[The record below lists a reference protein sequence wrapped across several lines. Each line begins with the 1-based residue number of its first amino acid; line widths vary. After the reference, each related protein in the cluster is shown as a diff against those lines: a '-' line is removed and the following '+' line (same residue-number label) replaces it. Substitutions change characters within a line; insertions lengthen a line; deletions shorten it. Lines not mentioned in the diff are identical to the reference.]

1 MQQKNL
7 SLNGKKLFYRTQG
20 EGPAVVVLVH
30 GFGEDSG
37 IWDHLSGV
45 LPNYH
50 LIIPDLPGS
59 GQSEMIE
66 DMSMEGM
73 ANALRQLI
81 VHETA
86 TIFFKEGE
94 PGSVVMIGHS
104 MGGYI
109 TMAFAELYPQML
121 EGIGLFHS
129 SALADSEE
137 KKEVRRKG
145 IRFIEENGAYEF
157 LKTATPNLF
166 STNTKEKMPELVE
179 KQIALGHNFSD
190 AALVSYYRSMMERPD
205 RTSVLKTT
213 KVPVLFILGK
223 YDNAVPLEDGL
234 KQCYLPHL
242 SYIHILELTG
252 HMGMLEE
259 PKESA
264 DMVNN
269 FVKSI
274 YYPTP

>member
-1 MQQKNL
+1 MQEKNFI
-7 SLNGKKLFYRTQG
+7 LNGKKIFYRTQG
-20 EGPAVVVLVH
+20 EGPAVVVLLH
-30 GFGEDSG
+30 GFGEDGS

-45 LPNYH
+45 LQNYH

-59 GQSEMIE
+59 GHSEMIA

-73 ANALRQLI
+73 ANALRDLI

-109 TMAFAELYPQML
+109 TMAFAEMYPQML
-121 EGIGLFHS
+121 EGFGLFHS
-129 SALADSEE
+129 SAFADNEE
-137 KKEVRRKG
+137 KKETRRKG

-157 LKTATPNLF
+157 LKTVTPNLF
-166 STNTKEKMPELVE
+166 SASSKEKRPELIE
-179 KQIALGHNFSD
+179 KQIALGNNFSD

-242 SYIHILELTG
+242 SYIHILEHTG

-259 PKESA
+259 PRESKQYLKHFLE
-264 DMVNN
+264 NT
-269 FVKSI
+269 FL
-274 YYPTP
+274 